1 MCANGAEIPRPIFAP
16 HAVSGYV
23 MHGSVAHS
31 LRFCLCS
38 GGKVMSWKEIGMW
51 VLAGL
56 VSMYTIRYLRASNQT
71 VASIWPQGSTRSVQA
86 TA

>member
-1 MCANGAEIPRPIFAP
+1 
-16 HAVSGYV
+16 
-23 MHGSVAHS
+23 
-31 LRFCLCS
+31 
-38 GGKVMSWKEIGMW
+38 MSWKEIGMW